1 MKILVTGAAGMIGS
15 HLVKSLKKR
24 GYKVI
29 GLDIREA
36 EEVFVCDLGK
46 KEKLEKIVKNKKMDR
61 IIHLAALA
69 HAVSGKKYTRK
80 MYEYS
85 NIECAKNVFNV
96 ARDNKIPVLFIST
109 VDVFGFQKGIV
120 DTQTECRPITIYG
133 KTKYEAEQLLRNS
146 GANYTIFR
154 LSPVYSEDEKR
165 DIQKRIYLRYPNW
178 AYQIGKNT
186 QYEVLHLDKAIE
198 EMIKW
203 CGSKPKNEIRI
214 IKDEQPMNSVDYIE
228 KEKTLGK
235 AKHVVKIP
243 RWLATLGYVVLRIT
257 GKNKY
262 TFLLNKA
269 INPLRS
275 E

>member
-1 MKILVTGAAGMIGS
+1 
-15 HLVKSLKKR
+15 
-24 GYKVI
+24 
-29 GLDIREA
+29 
-36 EEVFVCDLGK
+36 
-46 KEKLEKIVKNKKMDR
+46 
-61 IIHLAALA
+61 
-69 HAVSGKKYTRK
+69 